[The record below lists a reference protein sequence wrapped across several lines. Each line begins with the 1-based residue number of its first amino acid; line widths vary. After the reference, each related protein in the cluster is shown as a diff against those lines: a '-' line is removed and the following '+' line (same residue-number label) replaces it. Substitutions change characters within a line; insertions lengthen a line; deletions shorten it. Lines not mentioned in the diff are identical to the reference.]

1 MPSRRAKKLLDFS
14 PLRMLS
20 SAVALNTHT
29 LLCWGFDTWMEVNIQ
44 LHAVAALSQVKETGA
59 GRYAEKK
66 NRLFCL
72 EWNPCHP
79 VRSYLLECGE
89 VVYKAWGL
97 FTYVTRYPLLDV
109 TNEI

>member
-1 MPSRRAKKLLDFS
+1 
-14 PLRMLS
+14 
-20 SAVALNTHT
+20 
-29 LLCWGFDTWMEVNIQ
+29 MEVNIQ

-89 VVYKAWGL
+89 VVYKA
-97 FTYVTRYPLLDV
+97 
-109 TNEI
+109 